1 LVSFLIRRIAIL
13 VPMAF
18 AISALIFFASRL
30 SPIDPINSLISPD
43 AAVDPANLAL
53 LREQLGLNDNI
64 FVQYFRWVSEI
75 ATGNFGYSIQS
86 GQAISEILALRM
98 PATLELVL
106 TALVLSTILALTI
119 GLFAGANRG
128 GFADKLS
135 RILAVIGIAVPDFFI
150 GLAFLNVFA
159 YNLRWLPTGQRIS
172 PGQVTFW
179 DRLPHL
185 ILPVATLTVAM
196 IAVLIRYTRNSVLDT
211 LNRDFVK
218 TARSKGVPEWKVLYS
233 HVFRNSLGPV
243 MVILAFRLPLL
254 VGGSIL
260 VETVFQW
267 PGIGGTVIAAVYSS
281 DFPVIMVVSMIIALV
296 ILVASF
302 LVDIVKSILDPRV
315 RLDAGASQ

>member
-1 LVSFLIRRIAIL
+1 
-13 VPMAF
+13 MAF

-30 SPIDPINSLISPD
+30 SPIDPINALISPD
-43 AAVDPANLAL
+43 AASDPANLEL
-53 LREQLGLNDNI
+53 LREQLGLNDHI
-64 FVQYFRWVSEI
+64 VIQYFTWLKEI

-106 TALVLSTILALTI
+106 SALVLSTVLALTI

-128 GFADKLS
+128 GLADKTS

-159 YNLRWLPTGQRIS
+159 YNLGWLPTGQRIS
-172 PGQVTFW
+172 PGQVTFL

-196 IAVLIRYTRNSVLDT
+196 LAVLIRYTRNSVLDT

-218 TARSKGVPEWKVLYS
+218 TARSKGVPEWKVLFS

-267 PGIGGTVIAAVYSS
+267 PGIGSTVVSAVSAS
-281 DFPVIMVVSMIIALV
+281 DFPVIMVISMLIAMV

-302 LVDIVKSILDPRV
+302 LVDIAKSILDPRV
-315 RLDAGASQ
+315 RLGGGASQ